1 MLLAMDQT
9 DQVEDNG
16 HYLMSRP
23 LDVEREV
30 IPEAWEGQSR
40 VQLLEKLEK
49 LALEYG
55 KCLRSRNKT
64 ILPTCPTISRRLSV
78 LSRALPS
85 HLTPKSVLVFEEK
98 TFGGVLD

>member
-1 MLLAMDQT
+1 MLHAMDQT
-9 DQVEDNG
+9 DQADNNG

-23 LDVEREV
+23 LDVEREE

-55 KCLRSRNKT
+55 KYLQSQNKT
-64 ILPTCPTISRRLSV
+64 ISPTCPSISRRLSV
-78 LSRALPS
+78 LSRTLPT
-85 HLTPKSVLVFEEK
+85 HLIPKVC
-98 TFGGVLD
+98 TRR